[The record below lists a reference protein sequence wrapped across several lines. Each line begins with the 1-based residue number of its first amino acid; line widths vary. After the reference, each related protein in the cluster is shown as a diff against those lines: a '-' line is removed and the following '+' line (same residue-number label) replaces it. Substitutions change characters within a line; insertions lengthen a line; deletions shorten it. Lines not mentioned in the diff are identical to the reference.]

1 MKIALTFNQRNIHP
15 YWGNGEAEEVIEF
28 DLPETI
34 FGIKSALEKDGHKV
48 RLIEANREAYLKL
61 KKLRKEIDLV
71 FNIAEGIYGEDREA
85 QIPAM
90 LEMLQIPYTGSG
102 PLALALTLDKSR
114 TKEILKLHKIP
125 TAKFF
130 VVAQDEN
137 LPAVTLDFPL
147 IVKPNSEGSSKGI
160 KNNAV
165 VKSILELKE
174 KIKEI
179 HKKYHQKAL
188 VEEFL
193 PGREFTVGIIGNN
206 SPRVLPIVE
215 VDFSNVPSGFHKI
228 DSYET
233 KWLFED
239 KLECPAKIC
248 HSLQQKIEEISLKA
262 FLVLGCRD
270 LARIDIRLDKN
281 GNPNIL
287 EVNALPG
294 LIPDPKQHSR
304 FPAAAFACGYTYERL
319 INKIVAVA
327 CQRYGL
333 KLREKTKMLQKPVS
347 VVKDKILQTV
357 KLKPQ
362 TVK

>member
-1 MKIALTFNQRNIHP
+1 MKIALTFNQRSIHP
-15 YWGNGEAEEVIEF
+15 YWGNGEAEKVIEF

-48 RLIEANREAYLKL
+48 RLVEANKEAYLKL
-61 KKLRKEIDLV
+61 KKLKKEIDLV
-71 FNIAEGIYGEDREA
+71 FNVAEGMHGEDREA

-114 TKEILKLHKIP
+114 AKEILKLHKIP
-125 TAKFF
+125 TANFF
-130 VVAQDEN
+130 SVAQDED

-160 KNNAV
+160 KNSAV

-193 PGREFTVGIIGNN
+193 PGREFTVGILGNN
-206 SPRVLPIVE
+206 PPQVLPIVE

-248 HSLQQKIEEISLKA
+248 HSLRQKIEEISLKT

-281 GNPNIL
+281 GCPHIL

-304 FPAAAFACGYTYERL
+304 FPAAAFACGYAYEKL
-319 INKIVAVA
+319 INKIVAAA

-333 KLREKTKMLQKPVS
+333 KLREEKKMVQRPVF
-347 VVKDKILQTV
+347 VAKDKILQTV
-357 KLKPQ
+357 KLKTQ
-362 TVK
+362 TAK